1 MHMDGQKKISL
12 KGIRDM
18 YRQDKQQTAIMG
30 VAFLIPIIFSILRN
44 PFRDL
49 TTAAFFIVI
58 LILYLYGL
66 GTLFKNLT
74 GIYEEIA
81 YINSNIQE
89 SDSFEKIGGLL
100 SRTENLSKIF
110 IEYKKTLRPI
120 ESDSQDDFGEIK
132 KEYYSTVEVEYFFN
146 EDNVIYNAIN
156 HRTINYIPQSM
167 PGIGIL
173 GTFLGIV
180 DGVSGLG
187 GKLTQDSEAIKSGI
201 EVLLDGV
208 QVSFNTSL
216 YGIIF
221 SLAFIFIMKILIDLI
236 MGKINKLNQ
245 EIDGRLKKSTEK
257 EGLKELEKQLSI
269 QNSSIQ
275 KLATDLSE
283 EMGRKFDQSL
293 QENMSI
299 VSTKLNELLD
309 EIKNSFE
316 NSVVEKIA
324 PSLEQ
329 LGEVAQNLANM
340 QQNSTDSFIKDAIN
354 KLEEVISMGTQN
366 EIKKLQESMGIL
378 SSTTS
383 DMMDKFTVAVDNMQ
397 GLVGSQESL
406 VQNTNTSAESINLTT
421 ANLQSLQEG
430 LAALLFNI
438 QGVNENHNVSM
449 DNIKS
454 TLEELKYCTNEQN
467 KIGTA
472 LSEMIDKSYAF
483 NKLQEDY
490 IHKFNQTSEY
500 MNSGLD
506 NAKES
511 INQIAQDI
519 KEYVV
524 DFAEMQQASKE
535 IAVTLGSNYS
545 NLTENIENAS
555 NKLNITID
563 NIDGKIL
570 KNVDSMNKEM
580 LQVASKMKEFYE
592 NVSAFSNKIEQFTQV
607 EEATQQMW
615 KSYKDT
621 FEDLTKNM
629 DEGITNYTS
638 LLRNGTDE
646 LFKNYD
652 HKIADAINGLK
663 GMVENISN
671 EVENIGDIFDEIA
684 DKLKQR

>member
-1 MHMDGQKKISL
+1 M
-12 KGIRDM
+12 
-18 YRQDKQQTAIMG
+18 
-30 VAFLIPIIFSILRN
+30 
-44 PFRDL
+44 
-49 TTAAFFIVI
+49 
-58 LILYLYGL
+58 
-66 GTLFKNLT
+66 
-74 GIYEEIA
+74 
-81 YINSNIQE
+81 
-89 SDSFEKIGGLL
+89 
-100 SRTENLSKIF
+100 
-110 IEYKKTLRPI
+110 
-120 ESDSQDDFGEIK
+120 
-132 KEYYSTVEVEYFFN
+132 
-146 EDNVIYNAIN
+146 
-156 HRTINYIPQSM
+156 
-167 PGIGIL
+167 
-173 GTFLGIV
+173 
-180 DGVSGLG
+180 
-187 GKLTQDSEAIKSGI
+187 
-201 EVLLDGV
+201 
-208 QVSFNTSL
+208 
-216 YGIIF
+216 
-221 SLAFIFIMKILIDLI
+221 
-236 MGKINKLNQ
+236 
-245 EIDGRLKKSTEK
+245 
-257 EGLKELEKQLSI
+257 
-269 QNSSIQ
+269 
-275 KLATDLSE
+275 
-283 EMGRKFDQSL
+283 
-293 QENMSI
+293 
-299 VSTKLNELLD
+299 
-309 EIKNSFE
+309 
-316 NSVVEKIA
+316 
-324 PSLEQ
+324 
-329 LGEVAQNLANM
+329 GEVAQNLANM
-340 QQNSTDSFIKDAIN
+340 QKNSTDSFIKDAIN

-378 SSTTS
+378 SETTS

-406 VQNTNTSAESINLTT
+406 VQNTNTSAESINMTT

-430 LAALLFNI
+430 LAALLSNI

-449 DNIKS
+449 ENIKS
-454 TLEELKYCTNEQN
+454 TLEELKHCTNEQN
-467 KIGTA
+467 KISTA

-519 KEYVV
+519 KAYVV